1 MLTLLVRVPIE
12 KPHACRIRLTL
23 INVCSE
29 ASMHML
35 RKDQETG
42 MSLAKL
48 KYLLLV

>member
-23 INVCSE
+23 INVCS